1 MLENFTKK
9 ILYGFFGLRLLSPHF
24 LSVEL
29 VCYAYARVFAKIDFW
44 QIFSCRVFSNCIIDF
59 YSGKYKWPV
68 TLSSHGKC
76 LRKNAVSLFLLV
88 EVQCPEVSYLMTL
101 TSSYFHCSCLG
112 GHFSLKLISW
122 PFRDNLWSVVV
133 DEQDKCVLKH
143 SLLFR

>member
-1 MLENFTKK
+1 MPESNECSDST
-9 ILYGFFGLRLLSPHF
+9 
-24 LSVEL
+24 
-29 VCYAYARVFAKIDFW
+29 VCMVVKMFDTIFVCEFW
-44 QIFSCRVFSNCIIDF
+44 RE
-59 YSGKYKWPV
+59 
-68 TLSSHGKC
+68 
-76 LRKNAVSLFLLV
+76 KNAVSLFLLV

-112 GHFSLKLISW
+112 GHFSPKLIAW